1 MRFDAYLVNGFVIRP
16 PGSFTLMDLQVAYL
30 GLFSSLIDSAAF
42 YYQFAL
48 VRVFP
53 ENRIRV

>member
-1 MRFDAYLVNGFVIRP
+1 MRFDVYLVNGFVIRP
-16 PGSFTLMDLQVAYL
+16 PPRSFTLMDLQVAYL

-53 ENRIRV
+53 EK

>member
-1 MRFDAYLVNGFVIRP
+1 MRFDVYLVNGFVIRP
-16 PGSFTLMDLQVAYL
+16 PRSFTLMDLQVAYL

-53 ENRIRV
+53 EK